1 MSRPPRPVYVGI
13 DVARDQLVGHV
24 RPLTQSF
31 VFANDPAGHRLLIKM
46 LKGLRP
52 HRIVLEPTGGYERL
66 LLKALRDAALP
77 AFLVNPHKLRAFAQ
91 STRGLAKTDPLDAA
105 ALAHYAEIWQP
116 PAPILRTP
124 LAERL
129 AEHLSWRTLLVER
142 RAALA
147 NRSAQLLDP
156 TLRRRARI
164 NLAQLDAEIALAEA
178 AMHRIVAEQLGLA
191 QLWRRLKTAPGIGSL
206 SAFALIARL
215 PELGLLHGKGIASLV
230 GVAPHPWDSGRLRGR
245 RIIQGGRFDLRRILY
260 MATLAAVRR
269 PGCLRAFFLKLQA
282 SGKPPKVALIA
293 TLRKLLCRLNAMVRD
308 VRRRRANQSP
318 RRTL

>member
-1 MSRPPRPVYVGI
+1 MSRRPRAVYVGI

-24 RPLTQSF
+24 RPLDQRF
-31 VFANDPAGHRLLIKM
+31 VFANDLTGHRLLIKM
-46 LKGLRP
+46 LKSLRP

-66 LLKALRDAALP
+66 LLKALCGAALP

-116 PAPILRTP
+116 PAPISREP
-124 LAERL
+124 SAERL
-129 AEHLSWRTLLVER
+129 AEYLSWRTLLVER
-142 RAALA
+142 RTALA

-156 TLRRRARI
+156 ILRRRARI
-164 NLAQLDAEIALAEA
+164 TLAQLDAEIALAEA
-178 AMHRIVAEQLGLA
+178 AMRRIVAEQPGLA
-191 QLWRRLKTAPGIGSL
+191 QLCRRLKTAPGIGAL

-215 PELGLLHGKGIASLV
+215 PELGRIDGKCIASLV

-245 RIIQGGRFDLRRILY
+245 RIIQGGRFDLRRTLY
-260 MATLAAVRR
+260 MASLAAVRR
-269 PGCLRAFFLKLQA
+269 PGCLRTFFLKLQA
-282 SGKPPKVALIA
+282 NGKPPKVALIA

-308 VRRRRANQSP
+308 QRDWEEPHTSP
-318 RRTL
+318 A

>member
-24 RPLTQSF
+24 RPLDQRF
-31 VFANDPAGHRLLIKM
+31 VFTNDPTGHRLLIKM

-116 PAPILRTP
+116 PAPIAREP

-129 AEHLSWRTLLVER
+129 AEYLSWRTLLVER
-142 RAALA
+142 RTALA

-156 TLRRRARI
+156 ALRRRARI
-164 NLAQLDAEIALAEA
+164 NLAQLDAEIALAETT
-178 AMHRIVAEQLGLA
+178 MRQIVAEQIGLA
-191 QLWRRLKTAPGIGSL
+191 QLWRRLKTAPGIGDL
-206 SAFALIARL
+206 SAFALVANL
-215 PELGLLHGKGIASLV
+215 PELGKVDGKCIASLV
-230 GVAPHPWDSGRLRGR
+230 GVAPHPWDSGRRRGR
-245 RIIQGGRFDLRRILY
+245 RVIQGGRFDLRRTLY
-260 MATLAAVRR
+260 MASLAAVRQ
-269 PGCLRAFFLKLQA
+269 PGCLRTFFLKLKA
-282 SGKPPKVALIA
+282 NGKPPKVALMA
-293 TLRKLLCRLNAMVRD
+293 ALRKLLCRLNAMVRD
-308 VRRRRANQSP
+308 HRDWEEPSTAP
-318 RRTL
+318 A

>member
-1 MSRPPRPVYVGI
+1 MSRHPRPVYVGI

-24 RPLTQSF
+24 RPLDQRF
-31 VFANDPAGHRLLIKM
+31 VLANDPTGHRLLIKM

-116 PAPILRTP
+116 PTPIAREP
-124 LAERL
+124 PAERL
-129 AEHLSWRTLLVER
+129 AEYLSWRALLVER
-142 RAALA
+142 RTALA

-164 NLAQLDAEIALAEA
+164 HLTQLDAEIALAEA
-178 AMHRIVAEQLGLA
+178 TMRKIVAEQLGLA
-191 QLWRRLKTAPGIGSL
+191 QLGRRLKTAPGIGNL

-215 PELGLLHGKGIASLV
+215 PELGRLDGKRIASLV

-260 MATLAAVRR
+260 MAVLAAVRQ
-269 PGCLRAFFLKLQA
+269 PGCLRAFFRKLQA
-282 SGKPPKVALIA
+282 NGKAPKVALIA

-308 VRRRRANQSP
+308 QRDWEEPHTSP
-318 RRTL
+318 A

>member
-24 RPLTQSF
+24 RPLDRSF

-46 LKGLRP
+46 LKDLRP

-66 LLKALRDAALP
+66 LLKALRHAALP
-77 AFLVNPHKLRAFAQ
+77 AYLVNPHKLRAFAQ

-116 PAPILRTP
+116 PAPIAREP

-129 AEHLSWRTLLVER
+129 AEYLSWRTLLVER
-142 RAALA
+142 RTALA

-156 TLRRRARI
+156 ALRRRAHI

-178 AMHRIVAEQLGLA
+178 TMRRIVAEQLGLA
-191 QLWRRLKTAPGIGSL
+191 QLWRRLKTAPGIGDL
-206 SAFALIARL
+206 SAFALVANL
-215 PELGLLHGKGIASLV
+215 PELGKVDGKCIASLV

-245 RIIQGGRFDLRRILY
+245 RIIQGGRFDLRRTLY
-260 MATLAAVRR
+260 MAALAAVRR
-269 PGCLRAFFLKLQA
+269 PGCLRTFFLKLQA
-282 SGKPPKVALIA
+282 NGKPPKVALIA
-293 TLRKLLCRLNAMVRD
+293 TLRKLLCRLNAMIRD
-308 VRRRRANQSP
+308 QCDWQEHATMP
-318 RRTL
+318 T

>member
-1 MSRPPRPVYVGI
+1 MSRPPHPVYVGI

-24 RPLTQSF
+24 RPLAQSF
-31 VFANDPAGHRLLIKM
+31 VFANDAAGHRLLIKM

-52 HRIVLEPTGGYERL
+52 HRIVLEPTGGYERG
-66 LLKALRDAALP
+66 LLKALRNAALP

-116 PAPILRTP
+116 PAPIPCTP

-129 AEHLSWRTLLVER
+129 AEYMSWRTLLVER
-142 RAALA
+142 RTALA

-156 TLRRRARI
+156 ALRRRARI

-178 AMHRIVAEQLGLA
+178 TMRGIVAEQLDLA
-191 QLWRRLKTAPGIGSL
+191 QLWSRLKTAPGIGNL
-206 SAFALIARL
+206 CAFALIARL
-215 PELGLLHGKGIASLV
+215 PELGRLDGKRIASLV

-260 MATLAAVRR
+260 MACLAAVRR
-269 PGCLRAFFLKLQA
+269 PGCLRTFFLKLQA
-282 SGKPPKVALIA
+282 NGKPPKVALIA

-308 VRRRRANQSP
+308 QRDWEESRSMP
-318 RRTL
+318 T

>member
-24 RPLTQSF
+24 RPLDQRF
-31 VFANDPAGHRLLIKM
+31 ALANDPTGHRTLIKM
-46 LKGLRP
+46 LKSVRP
-52 HRIVLEPTGGYERL
+52 HRIVLEPTGGYERG

-77 AFLVNPHKLRAFAQ
+77 AFLVNPHKLRAFAH

-124 LAERL
+124 SAERL
-129 AEHLSWRTLLVER
+129 AEYLSWRTLLVEHR
-142 RAALA
+142 TALA

-156 TLRRRARI
+156 SLRRRARI

-178 AMHRIVAEQLGLA
+178 AMRRSVAEQRGLA
-191 QLWRRLKTAPGIGSL
+191 QLWRRLKTAPGIGNL

-215 PELGLLHGKGIASLV
+215 PELGRIDGKGIASLV

-260 MATLAAVRR
+260 MAILAAVRQ

-282 SGKPPKVALIA
+282 NGKPPKVALMA
-293 TLRKLLCRLNAMVRD
+293 ALRKLLCRLNAMIRD
-308 VRRRRANQSP
+308 QHDWQEPTTKPA
-318 RRTL
+318 